1 MIKLFAKLK
10 ALFCSS
16 PETWKKS
23 FDNELSKINQQRTE
37 LQATLDTVS
46 RKIEE
51 LTKQT
56 KSIDPEIQNLRSTLE
71 RLNDDIFKPT
81 NLLRQQ
87 MDAVVQ
93 KVAKENCVQCRFEVE
108 TKDDKTIVTR
118 YEFIP
123 KETPNT
129 NNSRRDLGPI
139 FFLILIL
146 VIGFFLVCWRTAIQE
161 VSVSRT
167 TNCSKVIAGGQNPSG
182 CSNVVE
188 QSSCTTN
195 HVSCWPWK

>member
-1 MIKLFAKLK
+1 MNNVPTVNDVMGKTSAGDTDKKCVDWCPLLGTSIEGVSVAAEKVKKTLAEIKDNLVA
-10 ALFCSS
+10 
-16 PETWKKS
+16 PE
-23 FDNELSKINQQRTE
+23 
-37 LQATLDTVS
+37 V
-46 RKIEE
+46 
-51 LTKQT
+51 
-56 KSIDPEIQNLRSTLE
+56 
-71 RLNDDIFKPT
+71 
-81 NLLRQQ
+81 LLRQQ
-87 MDAVVQ
+87 MDAVIR
-93 KVAKENCVQCRFEVE
+93 KVATEDCVQCRFEVE

-123 KETPNT
+123 KKTPNT

-139 FFLILIL
+139 CFLILIL

-188 QSSCTTN
+188 QSSFTTN
-195 HVSCWPWK
+195 QVSCWPWK